1 MNHYTKF
8 AGRFAVL
15 LHELAGQKAVI
26 IGHQR
31 PDGDCIGSQVALC
44 RVLRSQ
50 GIDAVCMNPDP
61 VPRRIKFLVG
71 DTPFFQRDELPAGDR
86 LAIFTDCAD
95 HGRAG
100 EKIKALYPA
109 PQACFDHHVSNVG
122 FAVRNFVDTGS
133 AATAEVLAGL
143 FIDADIVFDTVTAQ
157 ALYTGIMTDT
167 GQFRF
172 SSTSYRVFR
181 LCAEL
186 VARGANPALAGQELF
201 ERESFGKLK
210 LLQYYLGSLKLE
222 CDGRVCIGVLR
233 EGIFEKL
240 GATIE
245 DTEGLVDYARS
256 IEGVEIGVLVE
267 ERAGVIKASLRA
279 IHGSYRIDTVA
290 SQFNGGGHASAAG
303 LNYPDTLGAF
313 YPKLLAALSRR
324 LAETDAKP
332 Q

>member
-15 LHELAGQKAVI
+15 LHELAGQKAVV

-44 RVLRSQ
+44 RVLRAQ

-71 DTPFFQRDELPAGDR
+71 DTPFFLRDELPAGDR
-86 LAIFTDCAD
+86 LALFTDCAD

-100 EKIKALYPA
+100 EKIKELYPA

-172 SSTSYRVFR
+172 SSTSHRVFR

-222 CDGRVCIGVLR
+222 CGGRVCIGVLR

-256 IEGVEIGVLVE
+256 IEGVEIRVLVE

>member
-15 LHELAGQKAVI
+15 LHELEGQRAVV

-44 RVLRSQ
+44 RVLLSQ
-50 GIDAVCMNPDP
+50 GIDAVCMNPDA
-61 VPRRIKFLVG
+61 VPRRIKFLIG
-71 DTPFFQRDELPAGDR
+71 DTPFFSREELPVDGR

-95 HGRAG
+95 HARAG
-100 EKIKALYPA
+100 DKVKAQYPA
-109 PQACFDHHVSNVG
+109 PLACFDHHVSNIG
-122 FAVRNFVDTGS
+122 FAKRNFVDSGS

-143 FIDADIVFDTVTAQ
+143 FFDADISIDAVTAQ

-186 VARGANPALAGQELF
+186 VARGANPAQAGQELF
-201 ERESFGKLK
+201 ERESVGKLK
-210 LLQYYLGSLKLE
+210 LLQHYIGSLKFE
-222 CDGRVCIGVLR
+222 CGGRACIGVLPQ
-233 EGIFEKL
+233 GIFDQV
-240 GATIE
+240 GATVE

-256 IEGVEIGVLVE
+256 IEGVEIGVLIE
-267 ERAGVIKASLRA
+267 ERPGMVKASLRA
-279 IHGSYRIDTVA
+279 TNGSYRIDTVA

-303 LNYPDTLGAF
+303 LNCPDTLTDF
-313 YPKLLAALSRR
+313 YPKLVAALSRR
-324 LAETDAKP
+324 LAEVDAARK
-332 Q
+332 

>member
-1 MNHYTKF
+1 VNHYTKF

-44 RVLRSQ
+44 RVLCSQ

-71 DTPFFQRDELPAGDR
+71 DTPFFQRDEMPAGDR